1 MTGVTRGEGIAY
13 FSGAPQFTHGF

>member
-1 MTGVTRGEGIAY
+1 MTGVTSGEGIAY